1 MCNAIFKLRIKNL
14 KLRMKCNRRTDM
26 ENAEHFGTLTERMKE
41 FREEVLDEKPYI
53 DAQRAILATLAY
65 KENLNQP
72 RVMVRAK
79 MLEKVLD
86 NMSIYIEDKSLLAGN
101 QATKNRNA
109 PIFPEYTMEFVM
121 NELDQFEKR
130 DGDIFYITEKTKEQ
144 LREIAPFWQNNNLR
158 ARGEALLPEEVR
170 VFMETGVFGMEG
182 KLNAGDAHLAVNY
195 ERILKD
201 GLRGYEKR
209 VKEYKA
215 ALDLT
220 NPDNIDKYCFYN
232 AVLIVLKAVR
242 NFANRYSVLAKDLA
256 EKELNQERKIE
267 LLEISRICSKVP
279 YEPAETFKEA
289 VQSVWFIQ
297 LILQIESNGHSLSY
311 GRFDQYMYPYY
322 DRDIKNGTI
331 KESEALELLTC
342 LWIKTLTINKV
353 RSQAHTL
360 SSAGSPMYQNVT
372 IAGQTTDKKDA
383 VNDLSFLVLKSV
395 AQTRLTQPNLTVRYH
410 KNINKRF
417 LDECVEV
424 MRLGFGMPALNND
437 EIIIPSFMDWQVK
450 EEDAYNYSA
459 IGCVE
464 TAVPGKWGYR
474 CTGMSYINFP
484 RMLLC
489 TMNNGV
495 DLTSNKRFTKGY
507 GYFTEME
514 SYEELLKAWDKTI
527 REITRYSVIV
537 ENVID
542 KASERDVPDILCSA
556 LTDDC
561 IARGKTIKEG
571 GAVYDFI
578 SGLQVGIAN
587 MADCLAAIKKL
598 VYEEKKITRQ
608 ELWDAILDDFSSP
621 KNKKI
626 QEMLIREAPK
636 YGNDDDYVDQLIVE
650 AYDSYIEEIEKYPN
664 TRYNR
669 GPIGGIR
676 YAGTSSISANVG
688 QGMST
693 MATPD
698 GRNAFEPLAE
708 GCSPAHN
715 SDKNGPTAVF
725 KSVSKLRTNKITGGV
740 LLNQKMTPQMLSTEE
755 NRQKLELLIKTFFNR
770 LHGYHVQYNIV
781 SKETLIDAQKHPEK
795 HKDLIV
801 RVAGYSAFFNVLSKK
816 TQDDI
821 IGRTEQSLM

>member
-1 MCNAIFKLRIKNL
+1 MENKAYFGSLTD
-14 KLRMKCNRRTDM
+14 RMK
-26 ENAEHFGTLTERMKE
+26 A

-53 DAQRAILATLAY
+53 DAQRAVLATQVY
-65 KENLNQP
+65 RENQNQP
-72 RVMVRAK
+72 RVMVRAL
-79 MLEKVLD
+79 MLQKILE
-86 NMSIYIEDKSLLAGN
+86 NMSIYIEDKTLIVGN
-101 QATKNRNA
+101 QATKNKNA
-109 PIFPEYTMEFVM
+109 PIFPEYTMEFVL
-121 NELDQFEKR
+121 NELDLFEKR
-130 DGDIFYITEKTKEQ
+130 DGDVFYITEETKQQ
-144 LREIAPFWQNNNLR
+144 LRDIAPFWENNNLR
-158 ARGEALLPEEVR
+158 ARGEALLPEEVS

-195 ERILKD
+195 EKILAF
-201 GLRGYEKR
+201 GLKGYEER
-209 VKEYKA
+209 VKDLKA
-215 ALDLT
+215 KLDLT
-220 NPDNIDKYCFYN
+220 DPDSIDKNIFYK
-232 AVLIVLKAVR
+232 AVLIVIEAVHQ
-242 NFANRYSVLAKDLA
+242 FAQRYSKLAQELADKEKDS
-256 EKELNQERKIE
+256 KRKAE
-267 LLEISRICSKVP
+267 LLEISRICAKVP
-279 YEPAETFKEA
+279 YEPATSFYEA

-322 DRDIKNGTI
+322 IKDIQEKVIT
-331 KESEALELLTC
+331 KDEALELLTC

-372 IAGQTTDKKDA
+372 IGGQTPDKKDA
-383 VNDLSFLVLKSV
+383 VNELSFVVLQSV

-410 KNINKRF
+410 KNINKAF
-417 LDECVEV
+417 FDDCIEV
-424 MRLGFGMPALNND
+424 MKIGFGMPALNND
-437 EIIIPSFMDWQVK
+437 EIIIPSFINWGVK

-484 RMLLC
+484 RVLLC
-489 TMNNGV
+489 AMNDGV
-495 DLTSNKRFTKGY
+495 DLTTGKRFTKGY
-507 GYFTEME
+507 GYFKDMK
-514 SYEELLKAWDKTI
+514 SYEELLSAWDKTV
-527 REITRYSVIV
+527 REMTRYSVIV
-537 ENVID
+537 ENAID
-542 KASERDVPDILCSA
+542 KASERDVPDVLCSA

-561 IARGKTIKEG
+561 IGRGKTIKEG

-587 MADCLAAIKKL
+587 MADSLAAIKKL
-598 VYEEKKITRQ
+598 VFEEKKIIPIQ
-608 ELWDAILDDFSSP
+608 LWNAILDDFQSDE
-621 KNKKI
+621 NKKI
-626 QEMLIREAPK
+626 QAMLIDEVPK
-636 YGNDDDYVDQLIVE
+636 YGNDIDYVDNLVVE
-650 AYDSYIEEIEKYPN
+650 AYDSYLDEIKKYPN
-664 TRYNR
+664 TRYHR

-676 YAGTSSISANVG
+676 YGGTSSISANVG
-688 QGMST
+688 QGMGT

-698 GRNAFEPLAE
+698 GRNAYEPLAE

-715 SDKNGPTAVF
+715 ADKNGPTAVF
-725 KSVSKLRTNKITGGV
+725 KSVAKLPTEKITGGV

-755 NRQKLELLIKTFFNR
+755 NKQKLEMLIRAFFNR

-781 SKETLIDAQKHPEK
+781 SRETLIDAQKHPEK

-821 IGRTEQSLM
+821 IGRTEQCL

>member
-1 MCNAIFKLRIKNL
+1 
-14 KLRMKCNRRTDM
+14 M
-26 ENAEHFGTLTERMKE
+26 ENKQHFGSLTARMQA

-53 DAQRAILATLAY
+53 DAQRAILATQAY
-65 KENLNQP
+65 RENLNQP
-72 RVMVRAK
+72 RVMVRAL
-79 MLEKVLD
+79 MLKKILEE
-86 NMSIYIEDKSLLAGN
+86 MTIYIEDKSLLAGN

-121 NELDQFEKR
+121 NELDLFEKR
-130 DGDIFYITEKTKEQ
+130 DGDVFYITEETKQQ
-144 LREIAPFWQNNNLR
+144 LRQLAPFWENNNLR
-158 ARGEALLPEEVR
+158 ARGEALLPEEVS

-195 ERILKD
+195 EKVLAN
-201 GLRGYEKR
+201 GLRGYEEKT
-209 VKEYKA
+209 KQLKA
-215 ALDLT
+215 ELDLT
-220 NPDNIDKYCFYN
+220 DPDSIDKNVFYK
-232 AVLIVLKAVR
+232 AVLIVIDAVH
-242 NFANRYSVLAKDLA
+242 NFALRYSRLA
-256 EKELNQERKIE
+256 EEMAAKETDEKRKAE
-267 LLEISRICSKVP
+267 LMEMRRICAKVP
-279 YEPAETFKEA
+279 YEPAGSFWEA

-322 DRDIKNGTI
+322 IKDIKEGKM
-331 KESEALELLTC
+331 KEEDVLELLTC

-353 RSQAHTL
+353 RSQSHTL

-372 IAGQTTDKKDA
+372 IGGQTTDKKDA
-383 VNDLSFLVLKSV
+383 VNELSFAVLQSV

-410 KNINKRF
+410 ANIDKHF
-417 LDECVEV
+417 FDECIEV
-424 MRLGFGMPALNND
+424 MKLGFGMPALNND
-437 EIIIPSFMDWQVK
+437 EIIIPSFINWGVK

-484 RMLLC
+484 RVLLC
-489 TMNNGV
+489 AMNNGV
-495 DLTSNKRFTKGY
+495 DMTSGKRFTKGY
-507 GYFTEME
+507 GYFTDME
-514 SYEELLKAWDKTI
+514 TYDELLSAWDKTV
-527 REITRYSVIV
+527 REMTRYSVIV
-537 ENVID
+537 ENAID

-561 IARGKTIKEG
+561 IGRGKTIKEG

-578 SGLQVGIAN
+578 SGLQVGIAD
-587 MADCLAAIKKL
+587 MADSLAAIKKL

-608 ELWDAILDDFSSP
+608 QLWNAILDDFQSP
-621 KNKKI
+621 EGKKI
-626 QEMLIREAPK
+626 QEMLINDAPK
-636 YGNDDDYVDQLIVE
+636 YGNDNDYVDNLVVE
-650 AYDSYIEEIEKYPN
+650 AYDSYLDEIKKYPN
-664 TRYNR
+664 TRYHR

-676 YAGTSSISANVG
+676 YGGTSSISANVG
-688 QGMST
+688 QGMGT
-693 MATPD
+693 MATPN
-698 GRNAFEPLAE
+698 GRNAHEPLAE

-715 SDKNGPTAVF
+715 ADKNGPTAVF
-725 KSVSKLRTNKITGGV
+725 KSVSKLPTEKITGGV

-755 NRQKLELLIKTFFNR
+755 NKQKLEMLIRAFFNR

-781 SKETLIDAQKHPEK
+781 SRDTLLDAQIHPEK

-801 RVAGYSAFFNVLSKK
+801 RVAGYSAFFNVLSRK

-821 IGRTEQSLM
+821 IGRTEQCL

>member
-1 MCNAIFKLRIKNL
+1 MENKAYFGSLTD
-14 KLRMKCNRRTDM
+14 RMK
-26 ENAEHFGTLTERMKE
+26 A

-53 DAQRAILATLAY
+53 DAQRAVLATQVY
-65 KENLNQP
+65 RENQNQP
-72 RVMVRAK
+72 RVMVRAL
-79 MLEKVLD
+79 MLQKILE
-86 NMSIYIEDKSLLAGN
+86 NMSIYIEDKTLIVGN
-101 QATKNRNA
+101 QATKNKNA
-109 PIFPEYTMEFVM
+109 PIFPEYTMEFVL
-121 NELDQFEKR
+121 NELDLFEKR
-130 DGDIFYITEKTKEQ
+130 DGDVFYITEETKQQ
-144 LREIAPFWQNNNLR
+144 LRDIAPFWENNNLR
-158 ARGEALLPEEVR
+158 ARGEALLPEEVS

-195 ERILKD
+195 EKILAF
-201 GLRGYEKR
+201 GLKGYEER
-209 VKEYKA
+209 VKDLKA
-215 ALDLT
+215 KLDLT
-220 NPDNIDKYCFYN
+220 DPDSIDKNIFYK
-232 AVLIVLKAVR
+232 AVLIVIEAVHQ
-242 NFANRYSVLAKDLA
+242 FAQRYSKLAQELADREKDS
-256 EKELNQERKIE
+256 KRKAE
-267 LLEISRICSKVP
+267 LLEISRICAKVP
-279 YEPAETFKEA
+279 YEPATSFYEA

-322 DRDIKNGTI
+322 IKDIQEKVIT
-331 KESEALELLTC
+331 KDEALELLTC

-372 IAGQTTDKKDA
+372 IGGQTPDKKDA
-383 VNDLSFLVLKSV
+383 VNELSFVVLQSV

-410 KNINKRF
+410 KNINKKF
-417 LDECVEV
+417 FDDCIEV
-424 MRLGFGMPALNND
+424 MKLGFGMPALNND
-437 EIIIPSFMDWQVK
+437 EIIIPSFINWGVK

-484 RMLLC
+484 RVLLC
-489 TMNNGV
+489 AMNDGV
-495 DLTSNKRFTKGY
+495 DLTTGKRFTKGY
-507 GYFTEME
+507 GYFKDMK
-514 SYEELLKAWDKTI
+514 SYEELLSAWDKTV
-527 REITRYSVIV
+527 REMTRYSVIV
-537 ENVID
+537 ENAID

-561 IARGKTIKEG
+561 IGRGKTIKEG

-587 MADCLAAIKKL
+587 MADSLAAIKKL
-598 VYEEKKITRQ
+598 VFEEKKITPTQ
-608 ELWDAILDDFSSP
+608 LWNAILDDFQSDE
-621 KNKKI
+621 NKKI
-626 QEMLIREAPK
+626 QAMLIDEVPK
-636 YGNDDDYVDQLIVE
+636 YGNDIDYVDNLVVE
-650 AYDSYIEEIEKYPN
+650 AYDSYLDEIKKYPN
-664 TRYNR
+664 TRYHR

-676 YAGTSSISANVG
+676 YGGTSSISANVG
-688 QGMST
+688 QGMGT

-698 GRNAFEPLAE
+698 GRNAYEPLAE

-715 SDKNGPTAVF
+715 ADKNGPTAVF
-725 KSVSKLRTNKITGGV
+725 KSVAKLPTEKITGGV

-755 NRQKLELLIKTFFNR
+755 NKQKLEMLIRAFFNR

-781 SKETLIDAQKHPEK
+781 SRETLIDAQKYPEK

-821 IGRTEQSLM
+821 IGRDRKSVV

>member
-1 MCNAIFKLRIKNL
+1 
-14 KLRMKCNRRTDM
+14 MKCNWRTCM

-215 ALDLT
+215 TLDLT

>member
-1 MCNAIFKLRIKNL
+1 
-14 KLRMKCNRRTDM
+14 M
-26 ENAEHFGTLTERMKE
+26 ENVEHFGTLTERMKE

-121 NELDQFEKR
+121 KELDQFEKR
-130 DGDIFYITEKTKEQ
+130 DGDVFYITEKTKEQ

-215 ALDLT
+215 SLDLT
-220 NPDNIDKYCFYN
+220 DPESIDKYCFYN
-232 AVLIVLKAVR
+232 AVLIVLEAVR
-242 NFANRYSVLAKDLA
+242 NFANRYSVLAQDLA

-279 YEPAETFKEA
+279 YEPAETFREA

-322 DRDIKNGTI
+322 NRDIKNDTI

-372 IAGQTTDKKDA
+372 IAGQTIDKKDA

-410 KNINKRF
+410 KNINKHF

-437 EIIIPSFMDWQVK
+437 EIIIPSFMGWQVK

-608 ELWDAILDDFSSP
+608 ELWNAILDDFSSP
-621 KNKKI
+621 ENKKI

>member
-1 MCNAIFKLRIKNL
+1 MENKAYFGSLTD
-14 KLRMKCNRRTDM
+14 RMK
-26 ENAEHFGTLTERMKE
+26 A

-53 DAQRAILATLAY
+53 DAQRAVLATQVY
-65 KENLNQP
+65 RENQNQP
-72 RVMVRAK
+72 RVMVRAL
-79 MLEKVLD
+79 MLQKILE
-86 NMSIYIEDKSLLAGN
+86 NMSIYIEDKTLIVGN
-101 QATKNRNA
+101 QATKNKNA
-109 PIFPEYTMEFVM
+109 PIFPEYTMEFVL
-121 NELDQFEKR
+121 NELDLFEKR
-130 DGDIFYITEKTKEQ
+130 DGDVFYITEETKQQ
-144 LREIAPFWQNNNLR
+144 LRDIAPFWENNNLR
-158 ARGEALLPEEVR
+158 ARGEALLPEEVS

-195 ERILKD
+195 EKILAF
-201 GLRGYEKR
+201 GLKGYEER
-209 VKEYKA
+209 VKDLKA
-215 ALDLT
+215 KLDLT
-220 NPDNIDKYCFYN
+220 DPDSIDKNIFYK
-232 AVLIVLKAVR
+232 AVLIVIEAVHQ
-242 NFANRYSVLAKDLA
+242 FAQRYSKLAQELADKEKDS
-256 EKELNQERKIE
+256 KRKAE
-267 LLEISRICSKVP
+267 LLEISRICAKVP
-279 YEPAETFKEA
+279 YEPATSFYEA

-322 DRDIKNGTI
+322 IKDIQEKVIT
-331 KESEALELLTC
+331 KDEALELLTC

-372 IAGQTTDKKDA
+372 IGGQTPDKKDA
-383 VNDLSFLVLKSV
+383 VNELSFVVLQSV

-410 KNINKRF
+410 KNINKAF
-417 LDECVEV
+417 FDDCIEV
-424 MRLGFGMPALNND
+424 MKLGFGMPALNND
-437 EIIIPSFMDWQVK
+437 EIIIPSFINCVVK

-484 RMLLC
+484 RVLLC
-489 TMNNGV
+489 AMNDGV
-495 DLTSNKRFTKGY
+495 DLTTGKRFTKGY
-507 GYFTEME
+507 GYFKDMK
-514 SYEELLKAWDKTI
+514 SYEELLSAWDKTV
-527 REITRYSVIV
+527 REMTRYSVIV
-537 ENVID
+537 ENAID
-542 KASERDVPDILCSA
+542 KASERDVPDVLCSA

-561 IARGKTIKEG
+561 IGRGKTIKEG

-587 MADCLAAIKKL
+587 MADSLAAIKKL
-598 VYEEKKITRQ
+598 VFEEKKITPIQ
-608 ELWDAILDDFSSP
+608 LWNAILDDFQSDE
-621 KNKKI
+621 NKKI
-626 QEMLIREAPK
+626 QAMLIDEVPK
-636 YGNDDDYVDQLIVE
+636 YGNDIDYVDNLVVE
-650 AYDSYIEEIEKYPN
+650 AYDSYLDEIKKYPN
-664 TRYNR
+664 TRYHR

-676 YAGTSSISANVG
+676 YGGTSSISANVG
-688 QGMST
+688 QGMGT

-698 GRNAFEPLAE
+698 GRNAYEPLAE

-715 SDKNGPTAVF
+715 ADKNGPTAVF
-725 KSVSKLRTNKITGGV
+725 KSVAKLPTEKITGGV

-755 NRQKLELLIKTFFNR
+755 NKQKLEMLIRAFFNR

-781 SKETLIDAQKHPEK
+781 SRETLIDAQKYPEK

-821 IGRTEQSLM
+821 IGRTEQCL

>member
-1 MCNAIFKLRIKNL
+1 
-14 KLRMKCNRRTDM
+14 M
-26 ENAEHFGTLTERMKE
+26 ENVEHFGTLTERMKE

-53 DAQRAILATLAY
+53 DAQRAILATLSY

-130 DGDIFYITEKTKEQ
+130 DGDVFYITEKTKEQ

-158 ARGEALLPEEVR
+158 ARGEALLPEEVH

-209 VKEYKA
+209 AKEYKA
-215 ALDLT
+215 TLDLT
-220 NPDNIDKYCFYN
+220 NPDNVDKYCFYN
-232 AVLIVLKAVR
+232 AVLIVLEAVR

-256 EKELNQERKIE
+256 EKEMNQERKIE

-279 YEPAETFKEA
+279 YEPAETFQEA

-410 KNINKRF
+410 KNINKHF

-495 DLTSNKRFTKGY
+495 DLTSNKHFTKGY

-608 ELWDAILDDFSSP
+608 ELWNAILDDFSSP

-781 SKETLIDAQKHPEK
+781 SKETLIDAQKHPEN

>member
-215 ALDLT
+215 TLDLT

-256 EKELNQERKIE
+256 EKEMNQKRKIE

-279 YEPAETFKEA
+279 YEPAETFQEA

-410 KNINKRF
+410 KNINKHF

>member
-1 MCNAIFKLRIKNL
+1 MENKAYFGSLTD
-14 KLRMKCNRRTDM
+14 RMK
-26 ENAEHFGTLTERMKE
+26 A

-53 DAQRAILATLAY
+53 DAQRAVLATQVY
-65 KENLNQP
+65 RENQNQP
-72 RVMVRAK
+72 RVMVRAL
-79 MLEKVLD
+79 MLQKILE
-86 NMSIYIEDKSLLAGN
+86 NMSIYIEDKTLIVGN
-101 QATKNRNA
+101 QATKNKNA
-109 PIFPEYTMEFVM
+109 PIFPEYTMEFVL
-121 NELDQFEKR
+121 NELDLFEKR
-130 DGDIFYITEKTKEQ
+130 DGDVFYITEETKQQ
-144 LREIAPFWQNNNLR
+144 LRDIAPFWENNNLR
-158 ARGEALLPEEVR
+158 ARGEALLPEEVS

-195 ERILKD
+195 EKILAF
-201 GLRGYEKR
+201 GLKGYEER
-209 VKEYKA
+209 VKDLKA
-215 ALDLT
+215 KLDLT
-220 NPDNIDKYCFYN
+220 DPDSIDKNIFYK
-232 AVLIVLKAVR
+232 AVLIVIEAVHQ
-242 NFANRYSVLAKDLA
+242 FAQRYSKLAQELADKEKDS
-256 EKELNQERKIE
+256 KRKAE
-267 LLEISRICSKVP
+267 LLEISRICAKVP
-279 YEPAETFKEA
+279 YESATSFYEA

-322 DRDIKNGTI
+322 IKDIQEKVIT
-331 KESEALELLTC
+331 KDEALELLTC

-372 IAGQTTDKKDA
+372 IGGQTPDKKDA
-383 VNDLSFLVLKSV
+383 VNELSFVVLQSV

-410 KNINKRF
+410 KDINKAF
-417 LDECVEV
+417 FDDCIEV
-424 MRLGFGMPALNND
+424 MKLGFGMPALNND
-437 EIIIPSFMDWQVK
+437 EIIIPSFINWGVK

-484 RMLLC
+484 RVLLC
-489 TMNNGV
+489 AMNDGV
-495 DLTSNKRFTKGY
+495 DLTTGKRFTKGY
-507 GYFTEME
+507 GYFKDMK
-514 SYEELLKAWDKTI
+514 SYEELLSAWDKTV
-527 REITRYSVIV
+527 REMTRYSVIV
-537 ENVID
+537 ENAID

-561 IARGKTIKEG
+561 IGRGKTIKEG

-587 MADCLAAIKKL
+587 MADSLAAIKKL
-598 VYEEKKITRQ
+598 VFEEKKITPTQ
-608 ELWDAILDDFSSP
+608 LWNAILDDFQSDE
-621 KNKKI
+621 NKKI
-626 QEMLIREAPK
+626 QAMLIDEVPK
-636 YGNDDDYVDQLIVE
+636 YGNDIDYVDNLVVE
-650 AYDSYIEEIEKYPN
+650 AYDSYLDEIKKYPN
-664 TRYNR
+664 TRYHR

-676 YAGTSSISANVG
+676 YGGTSSISANVG
-688 QGMST
+688 QGMGT

-698 GRNAFEPLAE
+698 GRNAYEPLAE

-715 SDKNGPTAVF
+715 ADKNGPTAVF
-725 KSVSKLRTNKITGGV
+725 KSVAKLPTEKITGGV

-755 NRQKLELLIKTFFNR
+755 NKQKLEMLIRAFFNR

-781 SKETLIDAQKHPEK
+781 SRETLIDAQKYPEK

-821 IGRTEQSLM
+821 IGRTEQCL

>member
-1 MCNAIFKLRIKNL
+1 MENKAYFGSLTD
-14 KLRMKCNRRTDM
+14 RMK
-26 ENAEHFGTLTERMKE
+26 A

-53 DAQRAILATLAY
+53 DAQRAVLATQVY
-65 KENLNQP
+65 RENQNQP
-72 RVMVRAK
+72 RVMVRAL
-79 MLEKVLD
+79 MLQKILE
-86 NMSIYIEDKSLLAGN
+86 NMNIYIEDKTLIVGN
-101 QATKNRNA
+101 QATKNKNA
-109 PIFPEYTMEFVM
+109 PIFPEYTMEFVL
-121 NELDQFEKR
+121 NELDLFEKR
-130 DGDIFYITEKTKEQ
+130 DGDVFYITEETKQQ
-144 LREIAPFWQNNNLR
+144 LRDIAPFWENNNLR
-158 ARGEALLPEEVR
+158 ARGEALLPEEVS

-195 ERILKD
+195 EKILAF
-201 GLRGYEKR
+201 GLKGYEER
-209 VKEYKA
+209 VKDLKA
-215 ALDLT
+215 KLDLT
-220 NPDNIDKYCFYN
+220 DPDSIDKNIFYK
-232 AVLIVLKAVR
+232 AVLIVIEAVHQ
-242 NFANRYSVLAKDLA
+242 FAQRYSKLAQELADKEKDS
-256 EKELNQERKIE
+256 KRKAE
-267 LLEISRICSKVP
+267 LLEISRICAKVP
-279 YEPAETFKEA
+279 YEPATSFYEA

-322 DRDIKNGTI
+322 IKDIQEKVIT
-331 KESEALELLTC
+331 KDQALELLTC

-372 IAGQTTDKKDA
+372 IGGQTPDKKDA
-383 VNDLSFLVLKSV
+383 VNELSFVVLQSV

-410 KNINKRF
+410 KNINKAF
-417 LDECVEV
+417 FDDCIEV
-424 MRLGFGMPALNND
+424 MKLGFGMPALNND
-437 EIIIPSFMDWQVK
+437 EIIIPSFINWGVK

-484 RMLLC
+484 RVLLC
-489 TMNNGV
+489 AMNDGV
-495 DLTSNKRFTKGY
+495 DLTTGKRFTKGY
-507 GYFTEME
+507 GYFKDMK
-514 SYEELLKAWDKTI
+514 SYEELLSAWDKTV
-527 REITRYSVIV
+527 REMTRYSVIV
-537 ENVID
+537 ENAID
-542 KASERDVPDILCSA
+542 KASERDVPDVLCSA

-561 IARGKTIKEG
+561 IGRGKTIKEG

-587 MADCLAAIKKL
+587 MADSLAAIKKL
-598 VYEEKKITRQ
+598 VFEEKKITPIQ
-608 ELWDAILDDFSSP
+608 LWNAILDDFQSDE
-621 KNKKI
+621 NKKI
-626 QEMLIREAPK
+626 QAILIDEVPK
-636 YGNDDDYVDQLIVE
+636 YGNDIDYVDNLVVE
-650 AYDSYIEEIEKYPN
+650 AYDSYLDEIKKYPN
-664 TRYNR
+664 TRYHR

-676 YAGTSSISANVG
+676 YGGTSSISANVG
-688 QGMST
+688 QGMGT

-698 GRNAFEPLAE
+698 GRNAYEPLAE

-715 SDKNGPTAVF
+715 ADKNGPTAVF
-725 KSVSKLRTNKITGGV
+725 KSVAKLPTEKITGGV

-755 NRQKLELLIKTFFNR
+755 NKQKLEMLIRAFFNR

-781 SKETLIDAQKHPEK
+781 SRETLIDAQKHPEK

-821 IGRTEQSLM
+821 IGRTEQCL

>member
-1 MCNAIFKLRIKNL
+1 
-14 KLRMKCNRRTDM
+14 MKCNGRTDM
-26 ENAEHFGTLTERMKE
+26 ENVEHFGTLTERMKE

-86 NMSIYIEDKSLLAGN
+86 HMSIYIEDKSLLAGN

-121 NELDQFEKR
+121 NELNQFEKR
-130 DGDIFYITEKTKEQ
+130 DGDVFYITEKTKEQ

-209 VKEYKA
+209 AKEYKA
-215 ALDLT
+215 TLDLT
-220 NPDNIDKYCFYN
+220 DPESIDKYCFYN
-232 AVLIVLKAVR
+232 AVLIVLEAVR

-256 EKELNQERKIE
+256 EKEMNQERKIE

-279 YEPAETFKEA
+279 YEPAETFQEA

-608 ELWDAILDDFSSP
+608 ELWNAILDDFSSP
-621 KNKKI
+621 ENKKI

>member
-1 MCNAIFKLRIKNL
+1 MENKAYFGSLTD
-14 KLRMKCNRRTDM
+14 RMK
-26 ENAEHFGTLTERMKE
+26 A

-53 DAQRAILATLAY
+53 DAQRAVLATQVY
-65 KENLNQP
+65 RENQNQP
-72 RVMVRAK
+72 RVMVRAL
-79 MLEKVLD
+79 MLQKILE
-86 NMSIYIEDKSLLAGN
+86 NMSIYIEDKTLIVGN
-101 QATKNRNA
+101 QATKNKNA
-109 PIFPEYTMEFVM
+109 PIFPEYTMEFVL
-121 NELDQFEKR
+121 NELDLFEKR
-130 DGDIFYITEKTKEQ
+130 DGDVFYITEETKQQ
-144 LREIAPFWQNNNLR
+144 LRDIAPFWENNNLR
-158 ARGEALLPEEVR
+158 ARGEALLPEEVS

-195 ERILKD
+195 EKILAF
-201 GLRGYEKR
+201 GLKGYEER
-209 VKEYKA
+209 VKDLKA
-215 ALDLT
+215 KLDLT
-220 NPDNIDKYCFYN
+220 DPDSIDKNIFYK
-232 AVLIVLKAVR
+232 AVLIVIEAVHQ
-242 NFANRYSVLAKDLA
+242 FAQRYSKLAQKLADREKDS
-256 EKELNQERKIE
+256 KRKAE
-267 LLEISRICSKVP
+267 LLEISRICAKVP
-279 YEPAETFKEA
+279 YEPATSFYEA

-322 DRDIKNGTI
+322 IKDIQEKVIT
-331 KESEALELLTC
+331 KDEALELLTC

-372 IAGQTTDKKDA
+372 IGGQTPDKKDA
-383 VNDLSFLVLKSV
+383 VNELSFVVLQSV

-410 KNINKRF
+410 KNINKKF
-417 LDECVEV
+417 FDDCIEV
-424 MRLGFGMPALNND
+424 MKLGFGMPALNND
-437 EIIIPSFMDWQVK
+437 EIIIPSFINWGVK

-484 RMLLC
+484 RVLLC
-489 TMNNGV
+489 AMNDGV
-495 DLTSNKRFTKGY
+495 DLTTGKRFTKGY
-507 GYFTEME
+507 GYFKDMK
-514 SYEELLKAWDKTI
+514 SYEELLSAWDKTV
-527 REITRYSVIV
+527 REMTRYSVIV
-537 ENVID
+537 ENAID

-561 IARGKTIKEG
+561 IGRGKTIKEG

-587 MADCLAAIKKL
+587 MADSLAAIKKL
-598 VYEEKKITRQ
+598 VFEEKKITPTQ
-608 ELWDAILDDFSSP
+608 LWNAILDDFQSDE
-621 KNKKI
+621 NKKI
-626 QEMLIREAPK
+626 QAMLIDEVPK
-636 YGNDDDYVDQLIVE
+636 YGNDIDYVDNLVVE
-650 AYDSYIEEIEKYPN
+650 AYDSYLDEIKKYPN
-664 TRYNR
+664 TRYHR

-676 YAGTSSISANVG
+676 YGGTSSISANVG
-688 QGMST
+688 QGMGT

-698 GRNAFEPLAE
+698 GRNAYEPLVE

-715 SDKNGPTAVF
+715 ADKNGPTAVF
-725 KSVSKLRTNKITGGV
+725 KSVAKLPTEKITGGV

-755 NRQKLELLIKTFFNR
+755 NKQKLEMLIRAFFNR

-781 SKETLIDAQKHPEK
+781 SRETLIDAQKHPEK

-821 IGRTEQSLM
+821 IGRTEQCL

>member
-1 MCNAIFKLRIKNL
+1 
-14 KLRMKCNRRTDM
+14 M
-26 ENAEHFGTLTERMKE
+26 ENVEHFGTLTERMKE

-410 KNINKRF
+410 KNINKHF

-608 ELWDAILDDFSSP
+608 ELWNAILDDFSSP
-621 KNKKI
+621 ENKKI

>member
-1 MCNAIFKLRIKNL
+1 
-14 KLRMKCNRRTDM
+14 MKCTRRTDM
-26 ENAEHFGTLTERMKE
+26 ENVEHFGRLTERMKE

-86 NMSIYIEDKSLLAGN
+86 HMSIYIEDKSLLAGN

-121 NELDQFEKR
+121 NELNQFEKR
-130 DGDIFYITEKTKEQ
+130 DGDVFYITEKTKEQ

-215 ALDLT
+215 TLDLT
-220 NPDNIDKYCFYN
+220 DPESIDKYCFYN
-232 AVLIVLKAVR
+232 AVLIVLEAVR

-279 YEPAETFKEA
+279 YEPAETFQEA

-372 IAGQTTDKKDA
+372 IAGQTIDKKDA

-410 KNINKRF
+410 KNINKHF

-608 ELWDAILDDFSSP
+608 ELWNAILDDFSSP
-621 KNKKI
+621 ENKKI

>member
-1 MCNAIFKLRIKNL
+1 
-14 KLRMKCNRRTDM
+14 M
-26 ENAEHFGTLTERMKE
+26 ENVEHFGTLTERMKE

-215 ALDLT
+215 TLDLT

-256 EKELNQERKIE
+256 EKELNQKRKIE

-410 KNINKRF
+410 KNINKHF

-495 DLTSNKRFTKGY
+495 DLTSNRRFTKGY

>member
-1 MCNAIFKLRIKNL
+1 
-14 KLRMKCNRRTDM
+14 MKCYGRTDM
-26 ENAEHFGTLTERMKE
+26 ENVEHFGTLTERMKE

-130 DGDIFYITEKTKEQ
+130 DGDVFYITEKTKEQ

-195 ERILKD
+195 ERILKE

-209 VKEYKA
+209 VKECKA
-215 ALDLT
+215 TLDLT

-232 AVLIVLKAVR
+232 AVLIVLEAVR

-256 EKELNQERKIE
+256 EKELNQERKVE

-279 YEPAETFKEA
+279 YEPAETFQEA

-331 KESEALELLTC
+331 KKSEALELLTC

-410 KNINKRF
+410 KNINKHF
-417 LDECVEV
+417 LDECIEV

-608 ELWDAILDDFSSP
+608 ELWNAILDDFSSP
-621 KNKKI
+621 ENKKI
-626 QEMLIREAPK
+626 QEMLLREAPK

-781 SKETLIDAQKHPEK
+781 SKETLIDAQKHPEN

>member
-1 MCNAIFKLRIKNL
+1 
-14 KLRMKCNRRTDM
+14 M
-26 ENAEHFGTLTERMKE
+26 ENVEHFGTLTERMKE

-130 DGDIFYITEKTKEQ
+130 DGDVFYITEKTKEQ

-215 ALDLT
+215 SLDLT
-220 NPDNIDKYCFYN
+220 DPESIDKYCFYN
-232 AVLIVLKAVR
+232 AVLIVLEAVR

-279 YEPAETFKEA
+279 YEPAETFQEA

-372 IAGQTTDKKDA
+372 IAGQTIDKKDA

-410 KNINKRF
+410 KNINKHF

-608 ELWDAILDDFSSP
+608 ELWNAILDDFSSP
-621 KNKKI
+621 ENKKI

>member
-1 MCNAIFKLRIKNL
+1 
-14 KLRMKCNRRTDM
+14 MKCYGRTDM
-26 ENAEHFGTLTERMKE
+26 ENVEHFGTLTERMKE

-130 DGDIFYITEKTKEQ
+130 DGDVFYITEKTKEQ

-195 ERILKD
+195 ERILKE

-209 VKEYKA
+209 VKECKA
-215 ALDLT
+215 TLDLT

-232 AVLIVLKAVR
+232 AVLIVLEAVR

-279 YEPAETFKEA
+279 YEPAETFQEA

-322 DRDIKNGTI
+322 NRDIKNGTI

-372 IAGQTTDKKDA
+372 IAGQTIDKKDA

-410 KNINKRF
+410 KNINKHF
-417 LDECVEV
+417 LDECIEV

-507 GYFTEME
+507 GHFTEME
-514 SYEELLKAWDKTI
+514 SYEELLEAWDKTI

-621 KNKKI
+621 ENKKI

-781 SKETLIDAQKHPEK
+781 SKETLIDAQKHPEN

>member
-1 MCNAIFKLRIKNL
+1 
-14 KLRMKCNRRTDM
+14 M
-26 ENAEHFGTLTERMKE
+26 ENTQHFGQLTERMKA
-41 FREEVLDEKPYI
+41 FREEVLDEKPYV
-53 DAQRAILATLAY
+53 DGERAVLATEAY

-72 RVMVRAK
+72 RVMVRAR
-79 MLEKVLD
+79 MLKKILE
-86 NMSIYIEDKSLLAGN
+86 NMSIYIEDKTLIVGN
-101 QATKNRNA
+101 QSTKNCNA
-109 PIFPEYTMEFVM
+109 PVFPEYTMKFIM
-121 NELDQFEKR
+121 DELDLFEKR
-130 DGDIFYITEKTKEQ
+130 DGDVFYITEETKQQ
-144 LREIAPFWQNNNLR
+144 LRDIAPFWENNNLR
-158 ARGEALLPEEVR
+158 ARGEALLPEEVS

-195 ERILKD
+195 ERILAQ
-201 GLRGYEKR
+201 GLKGYEAYTR
-209 VKEYKA
+209 EMKEK
-215 ALDLT
+215 LDLAQ
-220 NPDNIDKYCFYN
+220 PDSVDKYMFYN
-232 AVLIVLKAVR
+232 SVLTVIEAVHT
-242 NFANRYSVLAKDLA
+242 FALRYSSLAKEMA
-256 EKELNQERKIE
+256 EKETNPARKEE
-267 LLEISRICSKVP
+267 LLEISRICAKVP
-279 YEPAETFKEA
+279 YEPAHSFREA

-322 DRDIKNGTI
+322 IKDINEKKIT
-331 KESEALELLTC
+331 EEEALELLTC
-342 LWIKTLTINKV
+342 LWIKTLTVNKV

-372 IAGQTTDKKDA
+372 IGGQTTDKKDA
-383 VNDLSFLVLKSV
+383 VNELSFTVLKSV

-410 KNINKRF
+410 ANLNKHF
-417 LDECVEV
+417 FDECIEV
-424 MRLGFGMPALNND
+424 MKLGFGMPALNND
-437 EIIIPSFMDWQVK
+437 EIIIPSFINWGVK

-474 CTGMSYINFP
+474 CTGMSYVNFP
-484 RMLLC
+484 RVLLC

-495 DLTSNKRFTKGY
+495 DLTTNKRFTKGH

-514 SYEELLKAWDKTI
+514 TYEDLLAAWDKTV
-527 REITRYSVIV
+527 REMTRYSVIV
-537 ENVID
+537 ENFID

-561 IARGKTIKEG
+561 IGRGKTIKEG

-587 MADCLAAIKKL
+587 MANSLAAIKKL
-598 VYEEKKITRQ
+598 VYDEKKITREQ
-608 ELWDAILDDFSSP
+608 LWNAILDDFQSP
-621 KNKKI
+621 ENKKI
-626 QEMLIREAPK
+626 QEMLNDEAPK
-636 YGNDDDYVDQLIVE
+636 YGNDDDYADNLIVE
-650 AYDSYIEEIEKYPN
+650 AYDSYIDEIKKYPN

-688 QGMST
+688 QGMGT

-698 GRNAFEPLAE
+698 GRNAHEPLAE

-715 SDKNGPTAVF
+715 TDKNGPTAVF
-725 KSVSKLRTNKITGGV
+725 KSISKLRTEKITGGV

-755 NRQKLELLIKTFFNR
+755 NKQKLELLIRTFFNR

-781 SKETLIDAQKHPEK
+781 SKETLIDAQKHPEN

-801 RVAGYSAFFNVLSKK
+801 RVAGYSAFFNVLSKA

-821 IGRTEQSLM
+821 IGRTEQSL

>member
-1 MCNAIFKLRIKNL
+1 MENKAYFGSLTD
-14 KLRMKCNRRTDM
+14 RMK
-26 ENAEHFGTLTERMKE
+26 A

-53 DAQRAILATLAY
+53 DAQRAVLATQVY
-65 KENLNQP
+65 RENQNQP
-72 RVMVRAK
+72 RVMVRAL
-79 MLEKVLD
+79 MLQKILE
-86 NMSIYIEDKSLLAGN
+86 NMSIYIEDKTLIVGN
-101 QATKNRNA
+101 QATKNKNA
-109 PIFPEYTMEFVM
+109 PIFPEYTMEFVL
-121 NELDQFEKR
+121 NELDLFEKR
-130 DGDIFYITEKTKEQ
+130 DGDVFYITEETKQQ
-144 LREIAPFWQNNNLR
+144 LRDIAPFWENNNLR
-158 ARGEALLPEEVR
+158 ARGEALLPEEVS

-195 ERILKD
+195 EKILAF
-201 GLRGYEKR
+201 GLKGYEER
-209 VKEYKA
+209 VKDLKA
-215 ALDLT
+215 KLDLT
-220 NPDNIDKYCFYN
+220 DPDSIDKNIFYK
-232 AVLIVLKAVR
+232 AVLIVIEAVHQ
-242 NFANRYSVLAKDLA
+242 FAQRYSKLSQELADREKDS
-256 EKELNQERKIE
+256 KRKAE
-267 LLEISRICSKVP
+267 LLEISRICAKVP
-279 YEPAETFKEA
+279 YEPATSFYEA

-322 DRDIKNGTI
+322 IKDIQEKVIT
-331 KESEALELLTC
+331 KDEALELLTC

-372 IAGQTTDKKDA
+372 IGGQTPDKKDA
-383 VNDLSFLVLKSV
+383 VNELSFVVLQSV

-410 KNINKRF
+410 KNINKAF
-417 LDECVEV
+417 FDDCIEV
-424 MRLGFGMPALNND
+424 MKLGFGMPALNND
-437 EIIIPSFMDWQVK
+437 EIIIPSFINWGVK

-484 RMLLC
+484 RVLLC
-489 TMNNGV
+489 AMNDGV
-495 DLTSNKRFTKGY
+495 DLTTGKRFTKGY
-507 GYFTEME
+507 GYFKDMK
-514 SYEELLKAWDKTI
+514 SYEELLSAWDKTV
-527 REITRYSVIV
+527 REMTRYSVIV
-537 ENVID
+537 ENAID

-561 IARGKTIKEG
+561 IGRGKTIKEG

-587 MADCLAAIKKL
+587 MADSLAAIKKL
-598 VYEEKKITRQ
+598 VFEEKKITPIQ
-608 ELWDAILDDFSSP
+608 LWNAILDDFQSDE
-621 KNKKI
+621 NKKI
-626 QEMLIREAPK
+626 QAMLIDEVPK
-636 YGNDDDYVDQLIVE
+636 YGNDIDYVDNLVVE
-650 AYDSYIEEIEKYPN
+650 AYDSYLDEIKKYPN
-664 TRYNR
+664 TRYHR

-676 YAGTSSISANVG
+676 YGGTSSISANVG
-688 QGMST
+688 QGMGT

-698 GRNAFEPLAE
+698 GRNAYEPLAE

-715 SDKNGPTAVF
+715 ADKNGPTAVF
-725 KSVSKLRTNKITGGV
+725 KSVAKLPTEKITGGV

-755 NRQKLELLIKTFFNR
+755 NKQKLEMLIRAFFNR

-781 SKETLIDAQKHPEK
+781 SRETLIDAQKYPEK

-821 IGRTEQSLM
+821 IGRTEQCL

>member
-1 MCNAIFKLRIKNL
+1 
-14 KLRMKCNRRTDM
+14 M
-26 ENAEHFGTLTERMKE
+26 ENKAHFGVLTDRMQS

-53 DAQRAILATLAY
+53 DGERAVLATQAY
-65 KENLNQP
+65 KENKNQP
-72 RVMVRAK
+72 RVMVRAC
-79 MLEKVLD
+79 MLKKILEE
-86 NMSIYIEDKSLLAGN
+86 MTIYIEEKSILAGN

-109 PIFPEYTMEFVM
+109 PVFPEYTMEFIL
-121 NELDQFEKR
+121 NELDLFEKR
-130 DGDIFYITEKTKEQ
+130 DGDVFYITETTKKQ
-144 LREIAPFWQNNNLR
+144 LREIAPFWDNNNLR
-158 ARGEALLPEEVR
+158 ARGEALLPDEVQ

-195 ERILKD
+195 EKVLSEGLK
-201 GLRGYEKR
+201 GYEQKTR
-209 VKEYKA
+209 A
-215 ALDLT
+215 LQSALDFT
-220 NPDNIDKYCFYN
+220 KPENIDKNIFYK
-232 AVLIVLKAVR
+232 AVLMVIEAVHD
-242 NFANRYSVLAKDLA
+242 FALRYSKLAKELSEA
-256 EKELNQERKIE
+256 EQNPARKTE
-267 LLEISRICSKVP
+267 LLEISRICEKVP
-279 YEPAETFKEA
+279 YEPAASFREA
-289 VQSVWFIQ
+289 VQAVWFIQ
-297 LILQIESNGHSLSY
+297 LVLQIESNGHSLSY

-322 DRDIKNGTI
+322 IKDIQEGKIT
-331 KESEALELLTC
+331 EEDALELLTC

-372 IAGQTTDKKDA
+372 IGGQTPDKKDA
-383 VNDLSFLVLKSV
+383 VNELSFAVLKSV

-410 KNINKRF
+410 ANINKKF
-417 LDECVEV
+417 FDECIEV
-424 MRLGFGMPALNND
+424 MKLGFGMPALNND
-437 EIIIPSFMDWQVK
+437 EVIIPSFINWGVK
-450 EEDAYNYSA
+450 EKDAYNYSA

-484 RMLLC
+484 RVLLC
-489 TMNNGV
+489 AMNNGV
-495 DLTSNKRFTKGY
+495 DLTSGKRFTKGY

-514 SYEELLKAWDKTI
+514 SYEELLEAWDQTV
-527 REITRYSVIV
+527 REMTRYSVIV

-561 IARGKTIKEG
+561 IGRGKTIKEG

-587 MADCLAAIKKL
+587 MADSLAAIRKL
-598 VYEEKKITRQ
+598 VYEEKKITRE
-608 ELWDAILDDFSSP
+608 ELWNALLDDFQSP

-626 QEMLIREAPK
+626 QEMLINDAPK
-636 YGNDDDYVDQLIVE
+636 YGNDDDYVDQLVVE
-650 AYDSYIEEIEKYPN
+650 AYDSYLDEIKKYPN
-664 TRYNR
+664 TRFQR

-676 YAGTSSISANVG
+676 YGGTSSISANVG
-688 QGMST
+688 QGMGT

-698 GRNAFEPLAE
+698 GRNACEPLAE

-715 SDKNGPTAVF
+715 TDKNGPTAVF
-725 KSVSKLRTNKITGGV
+725 KTVSKLPTEKITGGV

-755 NRQKLELLIKTFFNR
+755 NKQKLEMLIRAFFNR

-781 SKETLIDAQKHPEK
+781 SKETLLDAQKHPEN

-821 IGRTEQSLM
+821 IGRTEQTL

>member
-1 MCNAIFKLRIKNL
+1 
-14 KLRMKCNRRTDM
+14 MKRNRRTDM
-26 ENAEHFGTLTERMKE
+26 ENVEHFGTLTERMKE

-215 ALDLT
+215 TLDLT
-220 NPDNIDKYCFYN
+220 NPDNVDKYCFYN

-256 EKELNQERKIE
+256 EKEMNQKRKIE

-279 YEPAETFKEA
+279 YEPAETFQEA

-353 RSQAHTL
+353 RSQSHTL

-410 KNINKRF
+410 KNINKHF
-417 LDECVEV
+417 LDECIEV

-621 KNKKI
+621 ENKKI

-781 SKETLIDAQKHPEK
+781 SKETLIDAQKHPEN

>member
-1 MCNAIFKLRIKNL
+1 MENKAYFGSLTD
-14 KLRMKCNRRTDM
+14 RMK
-26 ENAEHFGTLTERMKE
+26 A

-53 DAQRAILATLAY
+53 DAQRAVLATQVY
-65 KENLNQP
+65 RENQNQP
-72 RVMVRAK
+72 RVMVRAF
-79 MLEKVLD
+79 MLQKILE
-86 NMSIYIEDKSLLAGN
+86 NMSIYIEDKTLIVGN
-101 QATKNRNA
+101 QATKNKNA
-109 PIFPEYTMEFVM
+109 PIFPEYTMEFVL
-121 NELDQFEKR
+121 NELDLFKKR
-130 DGDIFYITEKTKEQ
+130 DGDVFYITEETKQQ
-144 LREIAPFWQNNNLR
+144 LRDIAPFWENNNLR
-158 ARGEALLPEEVR
+158 ARGEALLPEEVS

-195 ERILKD
+195 EKILAF
-201 GLRGYEKR
+201 GLKGYEER
-209 VKEYKA
+209 VKDLKA
-215 ALDLT
+215 KLDLT
-220 NPDNIDKYCFYN
+220 DPDSIDKNIFYK
-232 AVLIVLKAVR
+232 AVLIVIEAVHQ
-242 NFANRYSVLAKDLA
+242 FAQRYSKLAQELADREKDS
-256 EKELNQERKIE
+256 KRKAE
-267 LLEISRICSKVP
+267 LLEISRICAKVP
-279 YEPAETFKEA
+279 YEPATSFYEA

-322 DRDIKNGTI
+322 IKDIQEKVIT
-331 KESEALELLTC
+331 KDEALELLTC

-372 IAGQTTDKKDA
+372 IGGQTPDKKDA
-383 VNDLSFLVLKSV
+383 VNELSFVVLQSV

-410 KNINKRF
+410 KNINKAF
-417 LDECVEV
+417 FDDCIEV
-424 MRLGFGMPALNND
+424 MKLGFGMPALNND
-437 EIIIPSFMDWQVK
+437 EIIIPSFINWGVK

-484 RMLLC
+484 RVLLC
-489 TMNNGV
+489 AMNDGV
-495 DLTSNKRFTKGY
+495 DLTTGKRFTKGY
-507 GYFTEME
+507 GYFKDMK
-514 SYEELLKAWDKTI
+514 SYEELLSAWDKTV
-527 REITRYSVIV
+527 REMTRYSVIV
-537 ENVID
+537 ENAID

-561 IARGKTIKEG
+561 IGRGKTIKEG

-587 MADCLAAIKKL
+587 MADSLAAIKKL
-598 VYEEKKITRQ
+598 VFEEKKITPTQ
-608 ELWDAILDDFSSP
+608 LWNAILDDFQSDE
-621 KNKKI
+621 NKKI
-626 QEMLIREAPK
+626 QAMLIDEVPK
-636 YGNDDDYVDQLIVE
+636 YGNDIDYVDNLVVE
-650 AYDSYIEEIEKYPN
+650 AYDSYLDEIKKYPN
-664 TRYNR
+664 TRYHR

-676 YAGTSSISANVG
+676 YGGTSSISANVG
-688 QGMST
+688 QGMGT

-698 GRNAFEPLAE
+698 GRNAYEPLAE

-715 SDKNGPTAVF
+715 ADKNGPTAVF
-725 KSVSKLRTNKITGGV
+725 KSVAKLPTEKITGGV

-755 NRQKLELLIKTFFNR
+755 NKQKLEMLIRAFFNR

-781 SKETLIDAQKHPEK
+781 SRETLIDAQKYPEK

-821 IGRTEQSLM
+821 IGRTEQCL

>member
-1 MCNAIFKLRIKNL
+1 
-14 KLRMKCNRRTDM
+14 M
-26 ENAEHFGTLTERMKE
+26 ENVEHFGTLTERMKE

-130 DGDIFYITEKTKEQ
+130 DGDVFYITEKTKEQ

-158 ARGEALLPEEVR
+158 ARGEALLPEEVH

-209 VKEYKA
+209 AKEYKA
-215 ALDLT
+215 TLDLT
-220 NPDNIDKYCFYN
+220 DPESIDKYCFYN
-232 AVLIVLKAVR
+232 AVLIVLEAVR

-256 EKELNQERKIE
+256 EKEMNQERKIE

-279 YEPAETFKEA
+279 YEPAETFQEA

-410 KNINKRF
+410 KNINKHF
-417 LDECVEV
+417 LDECIEV

-527 REITRYSVIV
+527 REITRCSVIV

-608 ELWDAILDDFSSP
+608 ELWNAILDDFLSP
-621 KNKKI
+621 ENKKI

-781 SKETLIDAQKHPEK
+781 SKETLIDAQKHPEN